1 MCETKSTT
9 KQCKNE
15 GKCKTGVCASK
26 KVQALVAKEV
36 NTPVYRLKPLAFAET
51 ADGITFVA
59 QGITH
64 SYTIRPHKHR
74 ESNFVLNM
82 SHKTDKTKPIEQQEF
97 KSLVDATTHANE
109 HNVTHA
115 GEMLVLV
122 EQGV

>member
-15 GKCKTGVCASK
+15 GKCKNGTCASK
-26 KVQALVAKEV
+26 KEQVLVAKEFA
-36 NTPVYRLKPLAFAET
+36 TATYRLKPLRFFEA
-51 ADGITFVA
+51 ADGVTYVA

-74 ESNFVLNM
+74 QGNFVLSM
-82 SHKTDKTKPIEQQEF
+82 SYKTDKTKPIEQQEF
-97 KSLVDATTHANE
+97 KSLVAATTHANE
-109 HNVTHA
+109 HNVAHA

-122 EQGV
+122 EQGD